1 MEIIKAGLKGLKA
14 PELVGKAAHVL
25 DSMTGNANFATPSP
39 SLAEVTAARA
49 ALVTAIAE
57 AESGAHA
64 AIAVKNASAKALAR
78 LLTAMSRY
86 VNSAAAGDVAKAVSS
101 GFELAKT
108 PDPIDHLDAPAKFE
122 GSTAAIA
129 GQVDLRWKGVRGARM
144 YQVYMCDTDPATGV
158 WKPIG
163 LTSRA
168 RFTAA
173 GLITH
178 KLYSF
183 RVAAVGVVGEGA
195 LSDVAAAEAA

>member
-14 PELVGKAAHVL
+14 PDLVGKTTHVL
-25 DSMTGNANFATPSP
+25 DHMTANPNFATPSP
-39 SLAEVTAARA
+39 SLADVTAARA

-64 AIAVKNASAKALAR
+64 AIAVKNASAKNLAR

-108 PDPIDHLDAPAKFE
+108 PDPIDHLDAPTKFE
-122 GSTAAIA
+122 GSTAAKA

-144 YQVYMCDTDPATGV
+144 YIVYVCDGDPKTGV
-158 WKPIG
+158 WKAVG
-163 LTSRA
+163 MTSRA
-168 RFTAA
+168 RFTVS
-173 GLITH
+173 GLITDQ
-178 KLYSF
+178 LYAF
-183 RVAAVGVVGEGA
+183 RAAALGVVGEGPV
-195 LSDVAAAEAA
+195 SDIASAKAA